1 MSTPVLNNGLFLR
14 DTNYKVSSHVDSYH
28 LVNMLKNAE
37 PMDLGPVDLWAMTQ
51 KVEMPL
57 YQMASFGGKNTI
69 LVDNARGEYKWQTP
83 VVQDLPYIVEDVE
96 PTNTTLGADGTTF
109 KIKLNKRAFGHGD
122 IITYDKYKGLEMYI
136 VADDILPGADGFIY
150 TVQLVNNNNTATLD
164 KKYLKPGT
172 KFFRKG
178 SARGEYGERFS
189 DIGELNAGFREY
201 YNFVGGAEAHVHYSV
216 SSRAEMMMK
225 GGLNANGTVPV
236 TEIWRSFD
244 SNLANDPSLTNIDA
258 MVNKMGK
265 DYIKKAYDN
274 GTLTRTFLTKMEAA
288 HLSKVANDIETYLM
302 WGQGGRIKQDGPDD
316 IRLSVGL
323 WGQLDNSFKRVYNKS
338 GFSLELFRSEIF
350 NFYNGKVE
358 LKGPDP
364 NRQIIVQTGMAGM
377 RLINEAIKKEAFTA
391 NLGSSYTGLVAN
403 MDKSGVGAISGNNAM
418 DLNFGFAFTSYTIP
432 FLANVKFVLNPAFD
446 NVHTNDI
453 ENPIIDGYPLSSYN
467 FIVFDI
473 TDNTNDNIYL
483 LKLKWDSELK
493 WFYQNGTMDYMGRT
507 QGFASSGNFNG
518 YRVFMT
524 QTMPSIWVKDPTKV
538 LKIVMRNPLTGGSF

>member
-1 MSTPVLNNGLFLR
+1 MATPVLNNGLFLR
-14 DTNYKVSSHVDSYH
+14 DTTYKVSSHVDSYH
-28 LVNMLKNAE
+28 LQNMLKTSE

-69 LVDNARGEYKWQTP
+69 MVDNARGEYKWQTP
-83 VVQDLPYIVEDVE
+83 IVQDLPYIVEDVE
-96 PTNTTLGADGTTF
+96 PTQTALGADGTTF
-109 KIKLNKRAFGHGD
+109 KIKINRRIFGPGD
-122 IITYDKYKGLEMYI
+122 IITYDKYKGLELYI
-136 VADDILPGADGFIY
+136 VPSEDILPTGDGFVY

-189 DIGELNAGFREY
+189 DIGELQNGFREY
-201 YNFVGGAEAHVHYSV
+201 YNFVGGAEAHVHYSI
-216 SSRAEMMMK
+216 SSRADMMMK
-225 GGLNANGTVPV
+225 GGLNADGTVPV

-244 SNLANDPSLTNIDA
+244 KNLDPSITKIDD
-258 MVNKMGK
+258 MVKAMGK
-265 DYIKKAYDN
+265 EWIKKSYDN
-274 GTLTRTFLTKMEAA
+274 GTLTRSFVTNLEAA

-323 WGQLDNSFKRVYNKS
+323 WSQLDNSFKRIYNKNT
-338 GFSLELFRSEIF
+338 FNLELFRSEIF

-358 LKGPDP
+358 FKGPDP
-364 NRQIIVQTGMAGM
+364 GRQIIVQTGMAGM
-377 RLINEAIKKEAFTA
+377 RMVNEAIKKEAFTA
-391 NLGSSYTGLVAN
+391 NLGSAYSGLVAN
-403 MDKSGVGAISGNNAM
+403 MDKSGVGAITGNNAM

-473 TDNTNDNIYL
+473 TDNTNDNIFL
-483 LKLKWDSELK
+483 LKLKWDSEMK
-493 WFYQNGTMDYMGRT
+493 WFYQNGTMDYMGRS

-538 LKIVMRNPLTGGSF
+538 LKIVMRNPITGGSF

>member
-14 DTNYKVSSHVDSYH
+14 DTNYKVGSHVDSYH
-28 LVNMLKNAE
+28 LVNMLKSTD
-37 PMDLGPVDLWAMTQ
+37 PMDLGPVDLWAQTQ

-69 LVDNARGEYKWQTP
+69 LVDNPRGEYKWQTP
-83 VVQDLPYIVEDVE
+83 IVQDLPYVVEDVE
-96 PTNTTLGADGTTF
+96 PGVAVLGQDGTTF
-109 KIKLNKRAFGHGD
+109 KIKINKRVFGHGD
-122 IITYDKYKGLEMYI
+122 IITYDKYNGLELYI
-136 VADDILPGADGFIY
+136 TADDILPTGDGFIY
-150 TVQLVNNNNTATLD
+150 TVQLVNNSNGAALEA
-164 KKYLKPGT
+164 KYLAPGT
-172 KFFRKG
+172 KMFRKG

-189 DIGELNAGFREY
+189 DIGELSAGFREY
-201 YNFVGGAEAHVHYSV
+201 YNYVGGAEAHVHYSV

-225 GGLNANGTVPV
+225 GGMNADGSVPV
-236 TEIWRSFD
+236 TEIWKSFD
-244 SNLANDPSLTNIDA
+244 ANIAKDPSLTNIDA
-258 MVNKMGK
+258 MVAKMGK

-274 GTLTRTFLTKMEAA
+274 GTLTRSFVTKMESA
-288 HLSKVANDIETYLM
+288 HLSKIANDIETYLM

-316 IRLSVGL
+316 IRLSTGL
-323 WGQLDNSFKRVYNKS
+323 WAQLDNSFKRIYNKS
-338 GFSLELFRSEIF
+338 SFNLELFRSEIF
-350 NFYNGKVE
+350 NFYNGKVDF
-358 LKGPDP
+358 KGPDP

-377 RLINEAIKKEAFTA
+377 KMVNEAIKKEAFSTA
-391 NLGSSYTGLVAN
+391 GSGTSLFADMSKAGL
-403 MDKSGVGAISGNNAM
+403 GAISGNNAM

-453 ENPIIDGYPLSSYN
+453 ENPIIDGFPLSSYN

-483 LKLKWDSELK
+483 LKLKWDSEMK

-538 LKIVMRNPLTGGSF
+538 LKIVMRNPITGGSF

>member
-28 LVNMLKNAE
+28 LVNMLKSSE

-69 LVDNARGEYKWQTP
+69 IVDNPRGEYKWQTP
-83 VVQDLPYIVEDVE
+83 IVQDLPYIVEDVE
-96 PTNTTLGADGTTF
+96 PGATNLGVDGTNF
-109 KIKLNKRAFGHGD
+109 KIKLNKRSFGHGD
-122 IITYDKYKGLEMYI
+122 IITYDKYKGVELYI
-136 VADDILPGADGFIY
+136 TAEDILPSGDGFVY
-150 TVQLVNNNNTATLD
+150 TVQLVNNDNTKALD
-164 KKYLKPGT
+164 KAYLKPGT

-189 DIGELNAGFREY
+189 DIGELNAGFREF

-216 SSRAEMMMK
+216 SSRARLMAD
-225 GGLNANGTVPV
+225 GGMNADGTVPV

-244 SNLANDPSLTNIDA
+244 ANIANDPSLTNIDA
-258 MVNKMGK
+258 MVSKLGK

-274 GTLTRTFLTKMEAA
+274 GTLTRSFVTKMEAA
-288 HLSKVANDIETYLM
+288 HLTKIANDIETYLM

-323 WGQLDNSFKRVYNKS
+323 WAQLDNSFKRVYNKS
-338 GFSLELFRSEIF
+338 SFSLELFRSEIF

-358 LKGPDP
+358 FKGPDP
-364 NRQIIVQTGMAGM
+364 QRQIIVQTGMAGM
-377 RLINEAIKKEAFTA
+377 RMVNEAIKKEAFNTV
-391 NLGSSYTGLVAN
+391 GGGLVAN
-403 MDKSGVGAISGNNAM
+403 VDKSGLGAISGNNAM

-538 LKIVMRNPLTGGSF
+538 LKIVMRNPITGGSF